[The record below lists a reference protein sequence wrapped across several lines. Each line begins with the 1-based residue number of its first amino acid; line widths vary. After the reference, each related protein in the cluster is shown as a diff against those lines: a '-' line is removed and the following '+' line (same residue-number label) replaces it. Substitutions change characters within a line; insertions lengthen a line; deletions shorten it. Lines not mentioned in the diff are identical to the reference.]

1 MVYIWIMER
10 IARTKNGNIVVYK
23 NDDEFIIDR
32 NKCELL
38 SDGQLKD
45 IADNALNNV
54 VKGVENGRAEK

>member
-23 NDDEFIIDR
+23 NNDEFIIDR
-32 NKCELL
+32 NKHELL

-54 VKGVENGRAEK
+54 VKGAENGRAEK